1 MLMKGN
7 LIIMMMSPAF
17 NDALNRINALL
28 STDYTDEQLARLKD
42 DIRGMALYNEIS
54 DTECYTLLEKLPS
67 LSDGIDLTDDEI
79 EKYKQNEEKEKEQN
93 TPHGFD
99 SDNSILYKLYHT
111 AADDETEEKDNSN
124 SGFSSSQEINDLY
137 KNFTSD
143 EDDEIEEKNVE
154 DHSSFFTTNSD
165 DYNYDDNDENIDNYE
180 DEENE
185 KESGQNNSFFMS
197 NDSLDGFLA
206 EDDDFED

>member
-1 MLMKGN
+1 
-7 LIIMMMSPAF
+7 MMMSPAF
-17 NDALNRINALL
+17 NDALNRIDALL
-28 STDYTDEQLARLKD
+28 STDYTDEQLAGLKD
-42 DIRGMALYNEIS
+42 DIRGIALYNEVS

-67 LSDGIDLTDDEI
+67 LSDGKDLTDDEI

-111 AADDETEEKDNSN
+111 ADDDETEEKDNSN

-165 DYNYDDNDENIDNYE
+165 DYNYDDDENIDDYE

-185 KESGQNNSFFMS
+185 KESGQNKSFFTS

-206 EDDDFED
+206 GDDDFED